1 MNLIRAWEL
10 DGTCFS
16 NALSKVKTTDSLVVL
31 GGSMNAYADTEYP
44 WLKAVRELLV
54 RRPREKWVTAED
66 KLAKPTSETESA
78 GKTLGICLGHQL
90 AAVAFGG
97 SVEVGA
103 LQPAEKSIIQIQWR
117 PHELSE
123 ILNHPRYVFADHND
137 RVGKVPAQATVIAEN
152 KNGVQALSYG
162 ENYLTVQFHPEV
174 NEQVLYSWFKESE
187 PENLNTYL
195 EDYSKKQALIAE
207 TSRKLAS
214 WLVE

>member
-1 MNLIRAWEL
+1 M
-10 DGTCFS
+10 
-16 NALSKVKTTDSLVVL
+16 
-31 GGSMNAYADTEYP
+31 
-44 WLKAVRELLV
+44 
-54 RRPREKWVTAED
+54 
-66 KLAKPTSETESA
+66 
-78 GKTLGICLGHQL
+78 
-90 AAVAFGG
+90 
-97 SVEVGA
+97 
-103 LQPAEKSIIQIQWR
+103 
-117 PHELSE
+117 
-123 ILNHPRYVFADHND
+123 FADHND

>member
-1 MNLIRAWEL
+1 MGQARTVHIIQHLEHIPAGYLADYLISEGTQVNLIRAWEL

-103 LQPAEKSIIQIQWR
+103 LQPARKI
-117 PHELSE
+117 
-123 ILNHPRYVFADHND
+123 NHPDSMA
-137 RVGKVPAQATVIAEN
+137 PA
-152 KNGVQALSYG
+152 
-162 ENYLTVQFHPEV
+162 
-174 NEQVLYSWFKESE
+174 
-187 PENLNTYL
+187 
-195 EDYSKKQALIAE
+195 
-207 TSRKLAS
+207 
-214 WLVE
+214 